1 MGLEHINAVAPTKRN
16 ENADLAAS
24 YKSSQLVT
32 WTPVFVGVLIFVAS
46 VSIYDGYLVIRTG
59 SMIREFELNPMGQ
72 YLIKCDDG
80 DIDVFLRVKAA
91 GTLVSLGRLV
101 PAASPF
107 EATGGP
113 GRVRARRLSGRAAV
127 VPRKPVLLIRPGGI
141 HGSIEHSHE
150 RALIGSAGLLAAP
163 ASFVRLGA
171 SFAFAASGE
180 VEALCR
186 KWPSWTN

>member
-1 MGLEHINAVAPTKRN
+1 MGLEHINAVAPKKVN

-59 SMIREFELNPMGQ
+59 SLIREFELNPMGQ

-91 GTLVSLGRLV
+91 GTLVSLAGLCVLHRH
-101 PAASPF
+101 S
-107 EATGGP
+107 
-113 GRVRARRLSGRAAV
+113 RRLAG
-127 VPRKPVLLIRPGGI
+127 PVEL
-141 HGSIEHSHE
+141 
-150 RALIGSAGLLAAP
+150 ALVAFQGGLLLYLENP
-163 ASFVRLGA
+163 F
-171 SFAFAASGE
+171 
-180 VEALCR
+180 C
-186 KWPSWTN
+186 